1 MLKIIKTLGIK
12 TSNHNQIISN
22 CEAINDLL
30 ELDYAIDDVLEVDT
44 IFELTDIISKLQQSL
59 FSSESQTPYIY
70 LNSAL
75 GIKGILVKDHPLYKE
90 QTILDLINAKSPN
103 SDFEIEVELSVKKMD
118 EDFEL
123 IEDFDNIEELETY
136 IEETFFNSAIDGILG
151 MSGKEYLIKLIKC
164 GLLSKFIDFVN
175 NINTKEHIIKILS
188 EALASALQIYIGN
201 FWGQGALHNIKFE
214 NREEDQSE
222 EEFFIDTVDG
232 LAGHDGKKFIK
243 NLVKYDLLNKF
254 NDFIVENEEF
264 TEEEK
269 IEILSNA
276 LFSIEIK

>member
-118 EDFEL
+118 EDFETV
-123 IEDFDNIEELETY
+123 EDFDNEEELETY
-136 IEETFFNSAIDGILG
+136 IEEIFFNSAIDGILG
-151 MSGKEYLIKLIKC
+151 MSGKEYLTDLIKYD
-164 GLLSKFIDFVN
+164 LLSKFIDFVN
-175 NINTKEHIIKILS
+175 SEDINTKEHIIQILS
-188 EALASALQIYIGN
+188 EALAPISQMY
-201 FWGQGALHNIKFE
+201 NIKFE

-222 EEFFIDTVDG
+222 EEFFMDTVDG
-232 LAGHDGKKFIK
+232 LAGHSGKEFLADLI
-243 NLVKYDLLNKF
+243 KYDLLNKF

-264 TEEEK
+264 TDEEK

-276 LFSIEIK
+276 MLSIEVK